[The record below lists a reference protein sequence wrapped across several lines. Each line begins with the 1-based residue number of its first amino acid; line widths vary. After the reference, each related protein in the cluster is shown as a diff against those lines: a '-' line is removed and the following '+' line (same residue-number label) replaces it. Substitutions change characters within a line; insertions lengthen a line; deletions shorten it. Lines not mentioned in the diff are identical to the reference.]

1 MGDPTATHVKL
12 TLPPGITSWLV
23 GGIENLGGTLR
34 TTHRNKARAAVEKV
48 NRQKVLIFLL
58 MASPHVTLPGW
69 ELRGAE
75 GMDC

>member
-1 MGDPTATHVKL
+1 MGEPTATHVKL

-23 GGIENLGGTLR
+23 GGMENLGATLR
-34 TTHRNKARAAVEKV
+34 TTHGDKVRVPVEKV

-58 MASPHVTLPGW
+58 MSSPHMTLAGW
-69 ELRGAE
+69 ERRGAE